1 MPGRARPGPAEII
14 MSELQANADLIAD
27 YLGEA
32 HDYLDQL
39 NKVLLHLS
47 EVGGEW
53 PSEQVNEMFRSAHS
67 LKGLSACFGFERS
80 NKVTHQLE
88 SLLTLVR
95 DGKLVPTQ
103 VVVRG
108 MFDAVDLV
116 AHLTAEIAGSGHE
129 HADIDISVEAL
140 KQAAKPQAAGTTA
153 ETAGARDGDA
163 GAAARR
169 APAEGSAT
177 SGKSPGGDGNE
188 TVRVRMDRLDRMVN
202 LTGELVITRSRFQ
215 LVSRQMRPLQRMH
228 ELAANAAD
236 LFRGIEELG
245 RLPVNDQ
252 QPQNGLQQLAE
263 RLQGHADL
271 LRDGMAELAGVG
283 RAMRDLDEAAYDLDG
298 VVSGIHESVLQLR
311 MVPLETVFRRLQRV
325 VRDTSELV
333 GKPIDLEIRGGDTQI
348 DKRVADEIVNP
359 LVHILR
365 NAVDHGI
372 ERPDDRT
379 HAGKQRA
386 GKITVNSFQR
396 GSSVV
401 IEIVDDGGGID
412 PERLLKKAIEK
423 GILSPE
429 EAAVMPADQA
439 QRLIFAPGFSTAAAI
454 TEVSGRGMGMDIVVE
469 CIKKLR
475 GTLDLASVVGQG
487 TTFTIQLPPSM
498 SILSSLLIEVRGTMF
513 ALPLTEVREI
523 VELARSRIH
532 TVQGRPVIVV
542 RDQPMPLVAMP
553 LTYHFAGS
561 AAADANAVAPLHAI
575 VFGFANTQV
584 ALGVDRLLGKE
595 DLVIKPLCA
604 ELAAV
609 RGLAGMAI
617 RGDGRVT
624 LILDPTT
631 FAEHA
636 LSRIAALASRTAEA
650 VACPSTR

>member
-1 MPGRARPGPAEII
+1 MG
-14 MSELQANADLIAD
+14 ELNANLDLVAD

-39 NKVLLHLS
+39 NKLLLQVS
-47 EVGGEW
+47 EACGNW
-53 PSEQVNEMFRSAHS
+53 PTGQVNEMFRSAHS

-80 NKVTHQLE
+80 NKVTHHLE

-103 VVVRG
+103 AVVRS
-108 MFDAVDLV
+108 MFDALDLV
-116 AHLTAEIAGSGHE
+116 SHLTAEIAGSGQE
-129 HADIDISVEAL
+129 NLAIDLVVDAL
-140 KQAAKPQAAGTTA
+140 KQASMPQPAGVVAQSGAGKDPETTRRASA
-153 ETAGARDGDA
+153 E
-163 GAAARR
+163 AAA
-169 APAEGSAT
+169 ASVKSA
-177 SGKSPGGDGNE
+177 GGDSNE

-215 LVSRQMRPLQRMH
+215 LVARQLRPLQRMH

-236 LFRGIEELG
+236 LCRGIEELG
-245 RLPVNDQ
+245 RLQ
-252 QPQNGLQQLAE
+252 GSEGQSAAGLAQLAE
-263 RLQGHADL
+263 RLQGHADV
-271 LRDGMAELAGVG
+271 LRDGMAELSGVG
-283 RAMRDLDEAAYDLDG
+283 RSMRDLDEAAYDLDG

-311 MVPLETVFRRLQRV
+311 MVPLESVFRRLQRV
-325 VRDTSELV
+325 VRDTSDLL
-333 GKPIDLEIRGGDTQI
+333 GKPIDLEISGGETQI
-348 DKRVADEIVNP
+348 DKRVADEIINP

-372 ERPDDRT
+372 EAPAERT
-379 HAGKQRA
+379 RIGKA
-386 GKITVNSFQR
+386 KTGKIKVNSFQR

-401 IEIVDDGGGID
+401 IEVADDGGGID
-412 PERLLKKAIEK
+412 PQRLLKKAIEK
-423 GILSPE
+423 GLITPE
-429 EAAVMPADQA
+429 EAAVMSPEQA
-439 QRLIFAPGFSTAAAI
+439 QRLIFAPGFSTATQI

-475 GTLDLASVVGQG
+475 GTLDLLSTVGHG
-487 TTFTIQLPPSM
+487 SLFTIQLPPSM

-523 VELARSRIH
+523 VELARSRTH
-532 TVQGRPVIVV
+532 SVQGRAMIVV
-542 RDQPMPLVAMP
+542 RDQPMPLVSMP
-553 LTYHFAGS
+553 TTYHFAGGPQH
-561 AAADANAVAPLHAI
+561 DANGTTPLHAI
-575 VFGFANTQV
+575 VFGYADTQI

-604 ELAAV
+604 ELATV

-624 LILDPTT
+624 LILDPTS

-636 LSRIAALASRTAEA
+636 LSRVAAHTPHKTGSHKNDSPKNTEPQHA
-650 VACPSTR
+650 